1 MILYVDTVT
10 RKLRRS
16 VADSREVNSLQF
28 KRGDSA
34 EIQIVFV
41 TAGVQVE
48 LADGT
53 TITFGIKSDG
63 IFDGEFLVSTSDFT
77 KSGSGATAVYTGNPS
92 FNTTALNTALGVDLA
107 TNNDIARL
115 KVGVEISWEDGASG
129 AITSTETIA
138 GYVHNDVIKGDEGTP
153 DEAATPDDEWVAH
166 GHSQSLTTGQK
177 EQVSANIAT
186 SSGHTSPSQILST
199 DGSGRTRAR
208 QFIALASTFNGSITV
223 LDTGIVAFV
232 GASASFSTTLSFEE
246 AASSDRSV
254 VIPDAEGTLPPLPA
268 YSSLSAANAAEAAI
282 GIVFW
287 NTTSGKAQVTTATS

>member
-1 MILYVDTVT
+1 MTTLTGYVVDGALLDRGTGPEAMVSDQVKLYLDQDVDDGLPEFIVGTIQAPIVKVNCGQSTSYRIEYDEADLLGVMDSITPDMIVSAELVSAVDIIAAA
-10 RKLRRS
+10 
-16 VADSREVNSLQF
+16 VADL
-28 KRGDSA
+28 DA
-34 EIQIVFV
+34 
-41 TAGVQVE
+41 
-48 LADGT
+48 
-53 TITFGIKSDG
+53 
-63 IFDGEFLVSTSDFT
+63 
-77 KSGSGATAVYTGNPS
+77 
-92 FNTTALNTALGVDLA
+92 
-107 TNNDIARL
+107 
-115 KVGVEISWEDGASG
+115 
-129 AITSTETIA
+129 
-138 GYVHNDVIKGDEGTP
+138 
-153 DEAATPDDEWVAH
+153 EWVAH